1 MPPKADY
8 WKHFKVVGVVAY
20 CLVAEGQQPNISPLP
35 FICVLDVGAVTN
47 HLSRHHQDLW
57 LLYTS
62 QRDAKKNA
70 EAAKKKEDRA
80 NSEMEN
86 PEMRFIDLRSK
97 AGQVSFQ
104 NQVIFMIFE
113 F

>member
-1 MPPKADY
+1 M
-8 WKHFKVVGVVAY
+8 
-20 CLVAEGQQPNISPLP
+20 P

-47 HLSRHHQDLW
+47 HLSRHHHDLW
-57 LLYTS
+57 LGYTL

-86 PEMRFIDLRSK
+86 PDMRFIAINGNTNKRKIIIYVLTFGGTKNAAITNPSNIRKDKFILQIS
-97 AGQVSFQ
+97 GFGY
-104 NQVIFMIFE
+104 NP
-113 F
+113 

>member
-1 MPPKADY
+1 M
-8 WKHFKVVGVVAY
+8 
-20 CLVAEGQQPNISPLP
+20 P

-47 HLSRHHQDLW
+47 HLSRHHEDLW
-57 LLYTS
+57 LEYTL

-70 EAAKKKEDRA
+70 QAAKKKEDRV

-97 AGQVSFQ
+97 AGQAESEKAKTFRIARFSLQ
-104 NQVIFMIFE
+104 KLSG
-113 F
+113 